1 MIVKGSQTARGR
13 AGEQLH
19 VRGPHM
25 AMRVWENV
33 PPGYHFAPHDCAAD
47 IAGFIIKGSGL
58 WLIDGQEYTTS
69 AGDSY
74 YLPAGSMYGLT
85 VLEELSAVEVLSPPL
100 RDS

>member
-1 MIVKGSQTARGR
+1 MVVKGSQTARGR

-25 AMRVWENV
+25 EMRVWENV

-47 IAGFIIKGSGL
+47 IAGYIIKGSGL
-58 WLIDGQEYTTS
+58 WLIDGQEHITG

-74 YLPAGSMYGLT
+74 YLPAGCMYGLT